1 MNRQLPSLGNRCAEV
16 YASIVDQL
24 RTVVSDAGFTSVVL
38 GISGGLDSALVA
50 TMAVDAL
57 GATHVEGVLMPSPYS
72 SEGSVVDAAELAGR
86 LGIKTHTVP
95 ITPAYETFNTMLEP
109 HFEGRA
115 RDVTEENLQARIRG
129 IILMA
134 FSNKFGHY
142 VLATGNKSEALAGY
156 ATLYGDMVGAW
167 APLAPLYKTWV
178 YELAKW
184 RNTQGDNPVIPDAI
198 LLKEPSAELSHG
210 QLDRHALGDYA
221 SLDAIFS
228 RVVDEGLSSEELYAL
243 GFDLADVERAQAL
256 IAGSAF
262 KRGFAAPGPTL

>member
-1 MNRQLPSLGNRCAEV
+1 MGRELPLLGSRCAEV
-16 YASIVDQL
+16 YGSIVDQL
-24 RTVVSDAGFTSVVL
+24 RTVVTGAGFTDAIL
-38 GISGGLDSALVA
+38 GLSGGIDSALVA

-57 GATHVEGVLMPSPYS
+57 GAAHVEGILMPSPYS
-72 SEGSVVDAAELAGR
+72 SKGSVVDATELAGR
-86 LGIKTHTVP
+86 LGITTHTVP
-95 ITPAYETFNTMLEP
+95 ITPAYETFNAMLEP

-134 FSNKFGHY
+134 FSNKYGHY

-178 YELAKW
+178 YELAEW
-184 RNTQGDNPVIPDAI
+184 RNTQENAPVIPEAI
-198 LLKEPSAELSHG
+198 LIKEPSAELSHG

-221 SLDAIFS
+221 SLDAVFFQL
-228 RVVDEGLSSEELYAL
+228 VDEGLSFEETCAL
-243 GFDLADVERAQAL
+243 GFEQAHVEQAQSLLA
-256 IAGSAF
+256 SSTF
-262 KRGFAAPGPTL
+262 KRAFAAPGPTL